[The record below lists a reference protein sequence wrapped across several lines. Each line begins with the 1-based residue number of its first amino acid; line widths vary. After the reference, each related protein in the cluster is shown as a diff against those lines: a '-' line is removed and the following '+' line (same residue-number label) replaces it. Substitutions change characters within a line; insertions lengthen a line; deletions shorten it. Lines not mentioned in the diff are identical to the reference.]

1 MSANI
6 SNDGIDP
13 TAILR
18 GLLPLPRLI
27 RFVRERCPPR
37 SLDEAMLMHEWREA
51 RAVAL
56 RLIDEEAGHADDV
69 GVQALPEDMKA
80 LADHVLRQ
88 PSMHR
93 LTSLVP
99 RSWCM
104 VEIDRLIVFQ
114 ESINL
119 RHADQLKASLPPAP
133 SAQDVMDL
141 AACNGAH
148 SHPEVRFTQS
158 DGEYTFASESNDLR
172 FLDVTTV
179 EPTAIANYEPFGSA
193 SHAIVIYLGF
203 SDNVISATRFGKR
216 IILTNGSHRAYAL
229 RELGLRYVPCLL
241 TDASNEDTS
250 DFLLP
255 AAVKQDRQFYL
266 RAPRPP
272 LFKDYTDSRLTRIVP
287 VVRKHYALRAK
298 LDLQRITV
306 PAL

>member
-1 MSANI
+1 MSAD
-6 SNDGIDP
+6 SSSDGIDP
-13 TAILR
+13 TVILR

-27 RFVRERCPPR
+27 RFVRERCPPG
-37 SLDEAMLMHEWREA
+37 SLDEAVLMDEWRQA

-56 RLIDEEAGHADDV
+56 RLIDEEAGHAEDV
-69 GVQALPEDMKA
+69 GVQALPEEMKP
-80 LADHVLRQ
+80 LAEQVLRQ

-93 LTSLVP
+93 LATLVP

-104 VEIDRLIVFQ
+104 VEIDRLVVFQ
-114 ESINL
+114 DSINL
-119 RHADQLKASLPPAP
+119 RHADQLKASMGATPD
-133 SAQDVMDL
+133 AQQLMDL
-141 AACNGAH
+141 ASCNGTHAH
-148 SHPEVRFTQS
+148 PTVRFTRS
-158 DGEYTFASESNDLR
+158 DGEYTFAAESNDLR

-179 EPTAIANYEPFGSA
+179 DPVAIADYEPFGAA

-229 RELGLRYVPCLL
+229 RALGFRYVPCLL
-241 TDASNEDTS
+241 TDASDEATS
-250 DFLLP
+250 DLLLP
-255 AAVKQDRQFYL
+255 AAIKQDRQLYL
-266 RAPRPP
+266 HAPRPP
-272 LFKDYTDSRLTRIVP
+272 LFKDYIDPRLTRIVP